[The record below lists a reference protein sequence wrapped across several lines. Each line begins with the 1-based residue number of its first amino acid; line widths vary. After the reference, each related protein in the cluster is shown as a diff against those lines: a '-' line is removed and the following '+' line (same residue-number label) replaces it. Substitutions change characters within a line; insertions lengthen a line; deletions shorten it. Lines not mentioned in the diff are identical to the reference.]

1 MLHGSAIYVQPN
13 FSSNYEIRTT
23 VLSAKNLER
32 SWKEYDLDLKINNKS
47 TSSFSHQNFWC
58 LKVIF
63 RGVYWAFFPLNFFE
77 HPLLAS
83 QALNLLQHY
92 NICNIHWNR
101 ARHGIIGLFKTWKYW
116 HLGYV
121 GNSGPIVMIYS
132 SIILLLF
139 FGEPLAFHS
148 SYFLLIQISHVKLYL
163 TWNHLMD
170 GPTENLIFFQLVFQ
184 FMSLELIK
192 NISLL
197 A

>member
-32 SWKEYDLDLKINNKS
+32 SWKEYDLDLKNNNKS
-47 TSSFSHQNFWC
+47 TSSFSHKNFWC
-58 LKVIF
+58 LKVII

-83 QALNLLQHY
+83 QALNLSPHY
-92 NICNIHWNR
+92 NICNIYWNR

-116 HLGYV
+116 HLGYL

-139 FGEPLAFHS
+139 FGNLS
-148 SYFLLIQISHVKLYL
+148 IYLYL
-163 TWNHLMD
+163 TFVVNNYTAVSTMVVKQNK
-170 GPTENLIFFQLVFQ
+170 TKTQL
-184 FMSLELIK
+184 LEHQ
-192 NISLL
+192 
-197 A
+197 

>member
-32 SWKEYDLDLKINNKS
+32 SWKEYDLDLKNSKKS
-47 TSSFSHQNFWC
+47 TSSFSRKNFWC
-58 LKVIF
+58 LKLIIRRVT
-63 RGVYWAFFPLNFFE
+63 GNFFPHFLE

-83 QALNLLQHY
+83 QALNLSPHY
-92 NICNIHWNR
+92 NLCNIYWNR

-139 FGEPLAFHS
+139 FGNPLHF
-148 SYFLLIQISHVKLYL
+148 IQV
-163 TWNHLMD
+163 
-170 GPTENLIFFQLVFQ
+170 IFC
-184 FMSLELIK
+184 
-192 NISLL
+192 
-197 A
+197 